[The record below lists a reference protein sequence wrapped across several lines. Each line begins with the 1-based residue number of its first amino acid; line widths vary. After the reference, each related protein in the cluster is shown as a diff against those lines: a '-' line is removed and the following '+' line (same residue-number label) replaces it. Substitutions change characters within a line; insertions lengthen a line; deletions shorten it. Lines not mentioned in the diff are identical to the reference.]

1 MRRFFFAVVVLL
13 LVITA
18 CERFDET
25 PTSTVAP
32 ATPTPTVVPTPTPR
46 PSPTA
51 SPAPRPSPTPS
62 PTSSLLPT
70 QTPSPTSTPTPAST
84 SVLPT
89 PSVPTIPSNF
99 EAHRDEVFGFEARYP
114 SDWEAVET
122 RNPPQIARIG
132 AVEPGGAQSFVFL
145 LYQANILSPDAVVD
159 NQIPQFLD
167 RPGFRQ
173 LAEEE
178 LVLEDGTPAFRI
190 IYEWRDTDG
199 MRQGSLFGVVRSS
212 QNFVVVTEAPQDV
225 YEERAEDIRAF
236 LFSFRLTE
244 ATPLGIPRDQAL
256 TLFFDD
262 GPVILDPAIAQESQ
276 SIQYIV
282 QIFSGLVAFDAD
294 LNLTADLAAEWQI
307 SEDGTTYT
315 FTLQENA
322 RFHDGRPVTA
332 GDVKYS
338 WERAANPA
346 NNSPTA
352 KTYLNDIVGMQEVF
366 EGLAQEASGIEVID
380 QRTLR
385 VAIDAP
391 KAYFLS
397 KLAHPATYVVDQS
410 NVAQGLFWWAEPN
423 GTGPFKLK
431 EWDLTTLFVL
441 EANQDYY
448 GAPPQVPFV
457 VFRLYGRVPL
467 LMYES
472 GEIDVATI
480 FGEQVQRTASP
491 QDALY
496 DQVVVTPELAIFY
509 VGFASDKPPFDDPKV
524 RRAFTLAVDREA
536 LVNNVLE
543 GTREV
548 AQGFLPPGLPG
559 YDPSTPPIL
568 FDPEEARRLLAESSY
583 GGPEGLPPIV
593 YTTQGIPQPGGLV
606 ITLADM
612 WSESL
617 GVEIQL
623 RPLDPSTYYYALEGE
638 LDNLFDYGWIADYP
652 DPHNFLDVLFRTGTG
667 NNVGNYSSPEGDALL
682 DAAQVEQDNQ
692 QRLELYRQV
701 ERLLVEDAAA
711 IPLYFGRSHVLVKPY
726 VKELVLT
733 PFGHIDLST
742 VSLEPR

>member
-1 MRRFFFAVVVLL
+1 M
-13 LVITA
+13 
-18 CERFDET
+18 
-25 PTSTVAP
+25 
-32 ATPTPTVVPTPTPR
+32 
-46 PSPTA
+46 
-51 SPAPRPSPTPS
+51 
-62 PTSSLLPT
+62 
-70 QTPSPTSTPTPAST
+70 
-84 SVLPT
+84 LPT

-99 EAHRDEVFGFEARYP
+99 ETHRDEIFGFEVLYP
-114 SDWEAVET
+114 PDWEAVEA

-132 AVEPGGAQSFVFL
+132 SVEPGGAQSFVFL
-145 LYQANILSPDAVVD
+145 FYRANILSPDAVVD
-159 NQIPQFLD
+159 SQIPQFLD

-190 IYEWRDTDG
+190 VYEWRDPDG
-199 MRQGSLFGVVRSS
+199 MRQGSLFGVVRGS

-225 YEERAEDIRAF
+225 YEERADDIRAF

-294 LNLTADLAAEWQI
+294 LNLRADLAAEWQI
-307 SEDGTTYT
+307 SGDGTTYT

-346 NNSPTA
+346 SNSPTA
-352 KTYLNDIVGMQEVF
+352 KTYLNDIVGMQEIF
-366 EGLAQEASGIEVID
+366 DGLAQETSGIEVID

-385 VAIDAP
+385 VTIDAP

-397 KLAHPATYVVDQS
+397 KLAHPVTYIVDES
-410 NVAQGLFWWAEPN
+410 NVAQDIFWWTEPN

-431 EWDLTTLFVL
+431 EWDFATLFVL

-448 GAPPQVPFV
+448 GAPPRVPFV

-472 GEIDVATI
+472 GEIDVATLFPDDI
-480 FGEQVQRTASP
+480 QRTASP
-491 QDALY
+491 QDPLY

-524 RRAFTLAVDREA
+524 RRAFTLAVDRET
-536 LVNNVLE
+536 LVNDIYE

-548 AQGFLPPGLPG
+548 AHGFLPPGLPG

-583 GGPEGLPPIV
+583 GGPEGLPPII
-593 YTTQGIPQPGGLV
+593 YTTSGFTTPSEIV
-606 ITLADM
+606 VTLLSM
-612 WSESL
+612 WRENL
-617 GVEIQL
+617 GVDVQVRL
-623 RPLDPSTYYYALEGE
+623 LDPTTYFYGLEDR

-652 DPHNFLDVLFRTGTG
+652 DPHNFLDVLFRTGTD

-682 DAAQVEQDNQ
+682 DAAQVEQDSQ

-711 IPLYFGRSHVLVKPY
+711 IPLNFGRSHVVVKPY
-726 VKELVLT
+726 VKELVFT
-733 PFGHIDLST
+733 PFGHIDLSR